1 MTMRATLF
9 RYSMLGSSA
18 ALIAIAVYYF
28 FGYLGVSIA
37 VGNNGLKPYYVQ
49 SIRALW
55 LGFCLQSGL
64 LGLLFALAA
73 LRPHAVSRPVMVICG
88 LLPMFEA
95 VLLFSFTGSF
105 VGMLLVSGAAL
116 LVLLAATLWPAP
128 PPPVLPSSAS
138 APVG

>member
-1 MTMRATLF
+1 MRATLF

-37 VGNNGLKPYYVQ
+37 VGNNGLMKPYYVQ

-64 LGLLFALAA
+64 LGLLFALSA
-73 LRPHAVSRPVMVICG
+73 LRPHAVSRPMMVICG

-116 LVLLAATLWPAP
+116 LVLLAAALWPAP

-138 APVG
+138 TPAG

>member
-1 MTMRATLF
+1 MTMRSTLF
-9 RYSMLGSSA
+9 RYAMLGSSA

-64 LGLLFALAA
+64 LGLLFALSA
-73 LRPHAVSRPVMVICG
+73 LRPQAISRPVMVICG

-105 VGMLLVSGAAL
+105 VGMLLVSAAAL
-116 LVLLAATLWPAP
+116 LVLVAAALWPATPLP
-128 PPPVLPSSAS
+128 PAAPAAS
-138 APVG
+138 APVP